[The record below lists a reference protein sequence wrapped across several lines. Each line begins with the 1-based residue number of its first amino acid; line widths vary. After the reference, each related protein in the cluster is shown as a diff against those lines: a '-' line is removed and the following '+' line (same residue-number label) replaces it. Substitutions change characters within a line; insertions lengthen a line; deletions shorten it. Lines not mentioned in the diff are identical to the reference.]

1 MNDYGL
7 INQNIQNKK
16 NIKPNILSKK
26 LLNQQKQTTGKNL
39 MININFRQSS
49 FIEKE
54 KEMDSSIKKNT

>member
-16 NIKPNILSKK
+16 YIKPNILSKK
-26 LLNQQKQTTGKNL
+26 LLNHQKQTTGKNL

-49 FIEKE
+49 FIDKE